1 MLDRMI
7 ANEMGQTLENF
18 RRTFDRF
25 FEGNYPTATRHLGAN
40 GNGMESYFTPAVET
54 GWTKDDLNLRF
65 IVPGVSRDEVVV
77 TIQGNQ
83 LFIRGERKAPEYAEK
98 ESTFYSGL
106 AYGRFER
113 VVDLPNGLELN
124 RMQVHLQDGILDIW
138 IPKTADMKP
147 KKIQIGTGDSRRAL
161 VS

>member
-7 ANEMGQTLENF
+7 ANEMGQTFENF
-18 RRTFDRF
+18 RRTFDRL
-25 FEGNYPTATRHLGAN
+25 FEANYPAIRHFEA
-40 GNGMESYFTPAVET
+40 GNGTETFFTPAIET
-54 GWTKDDLNLRF
+54 GWTKDDLNLRL
-65 IVPGVSRDEVVV
+65 IVPGVRRDNVEV

-83 LFIRGERKAPEYAEK
+83 LLIRGERKTPEYTEK

-124 RMQVHLQDGILDIW
+124 KMQVHLDDGILDIW
-138 IPKTADMKP
+138 IPKTAEMKP
-147 KKIQIGTGDSRRAL
+147 KRIQIGTGDSQRAL
-161 VS
+161 VA

>member
-7 ANEMGQTLENF
+7 ANEMGHTLENF

-25 FEGNYPTATRHLGAN
+25 FDDNYPTTRHLGTN
-40 GNGMESYFTPAVET
+40 GNGTETFFTLPVET

-65 IVPGVSRDEVVV
+65 IVPGVSRDAVEV

-83 LFIRGERKAPEYAEK
+83 LLIRGERKAPEYTER

-106 AYGRFER
+106 PYGRFER
-113 VVDLPNGLELN
+113 VVDLPNGLELS
-124 RMQVHLQDGILDIW
+124 RMDVHLHDGILDIW
-138 IPKTADMKP
+138 IPKTTEMKP

>member
-7 ANEMGQTLENF
+7 ANEMEHTLENF

-25 FEGNYPTATRHLGAN
+25 FEGNYPTTRHLGTN
-40 GNGMESYFTPAVET
+40 GNGTDTFFTPAVET
-54 GWTKDDLNLRF
+54 VWTKDNLNLRF
-65 IVPGVSRDEVVV
+65 IVPGVSRDELDV

-83 LFIRGERKAPEYAEK
+83 LLIRGERKAPEYTAK

-113 VVDLPNGLELN
+113 VVDLPNGLELSK
-124 RMQVHLQDGILDIW
+124 MDVHLHDGILDIW
-138 IPKTADMKP
+138 IPKTAEMKP

-161 VS
+161 VA